1 MNKIYLILI
10 IFFLITGCGSGK
22 EGDASKYSIN
32 ETNIKYVTTPSQN
45 YILSILK
52 SNEYVD
58 LIEPVTEKT
67 DSNGKLNKD
76 GGYYSAIFFS
86 SNLLSYDDKESAVK
100 NGTDGG
106 GCIESF
112 KTEEDAIERD
122 KYLGR
127 FKSSGGH
134 VRLGTEVIRTSAL
147 LDANNQVKLEE
158 SICNALLKGE
168 NYMAYDPNEVLI
180 DFNKN
185 DESAEVLEE
194 SDPLEGIENNASDIY
209 SSHEALI
216 TKFINQVN
224 EYCSSKIIKVEFVHN
239 HTKATLKFD
248 NGHYYTVWDQV
259 GNNQVEEDFEAIVEF
274 GHGKERVDEYDE
286 TVAAVIHALSGY
298 DSDVISS
305 IIDEA
310 KTNDI
315 YSDEKISVTYNY
327 YETPAGWQ
335 QGDYYRIIIDAY
347 DYKK

>member
-10 IFFLITGCGSGK
+10 ILFLITGCGSGK

-52 SNEYVD
+52 ANEYVD
-58 LIEPVTEKT
+58 EIEPVTEKT

-86 SNLLSYDDKESAVK
+86 SNLVDYDTKKTVID

-112 KTEEDAIERD
+112 KTEEDATERD
-122 KYLGR
+122 KFLGK

-134 VRLGTEVIRTSAL
+134 VRLGTEVVRTSSL
-147 LDANNQVKLEE
+147 LDENDRAKLEE

-168 NYMAYDPNEVLI
+168 GYAEYNPNEVLI
-180 DFNKN
+180 DFGSSSVPEN
-185 DESAEVLEE
+185 VPEE
-194 SDPLEGIENNASDIY
+194 SGSLEGIENNAADAY
-209 SSHEALI
+209 AKQEALI
-216 TKFINQVN
+216 TRFVNQVN
-224 EYCSSKIIKVEFVHN
+224 EYGDSKIIKVEFVNN

-259 GNNQVEEDFEAIVEF
+259 GNSQVEEDFEAQVEF
-274 GHGKERVDEYDE
+274 DHGKEHVDEYDE
-286 TVAAVIHALSGY
+286 TIAAVIHALSGY
-298 DSDVISS
+298 DSDTISS

-315 YSDEKISVTYNY
+315 YSDEKISVAYNY
-327 YETPAGWQ
+327 YETAAGWQ
-335 QGDYYRIIIDAY
+335 QGDHYRIIVDAY

>member
-147 LDANNQVKLEE
+147 LDANNQVVLEGTTE
-158 SICNALLKGE
+158 FVDIE
-168 NYMAYDPNEVLI
+168 DPTLFVYKRISEEEVLLSVGNFSTEKVAFVMPT
-180 DFNKN
+180 DLSVEK
-185 DESAEVLEE
+185 
-194 SDPLEGIENNASDIY
+194 G
-209 SSHEALI
+209 
-216 TKFINQVN
+216 
-224 EYCSSKIIKVEFVHN
+224 KIILSD
-239 HTKATLKFD
+239 TRGCLD
-248 NGHYYTVWDQV
+248 
-259 GNNQVEEDFEAIVEF
+259 
-274 GHGKERVDEYDE
+274 DEMLLEPYE
-286 TVAAVIHALSGY
+286 CFTAVFSM
-298 DSDVISS
+298 
-305 IIDEA
+305 
-310 KTNDI
+310 
-315 YSDEKISVTYNY
+315 
-327 YETPAGWQ
+327 
-335 QGDYYRIIIDAY
+335 R
-347 DYKK
+347 